1 MENSQDSLVDEEI
14 SYYSTTYSFGIGEK
28 KTQTPKNI
36 YISFTPLSSNQKI
49 SFSNTIMIPFVTTE
63 LSKESQKNM
72 NQNISQNEKSKL
84 STKRDYTRLKTESTK
99 DENNNISIEKQVTKI
114 LIEKDII
121 DENTN
126 EIDFANKEENESK
139 NNLETNPFFLGN
151 KKYTF
156 DITKFENSKEGK
168 KVQKILNKSPRKQSY
183 NIDNKNKNKIKRM
196 KSSDITK
203 IKKDIKQEIEKKH
216 RKNKIKYKKSPENGI
231 YKLRSSGK
239 NLLVKNYKM
248 SPHRRVREKTVI
260 NKSSLFKDKNIK
272 SYKTSL
278 FNKNSLKNLKTKD
291 ENIKDNIKGIKYKG
305 MSHKFL
311 LMGLEIK
318 GDKNES
324 TVVNYSLNKKISKKH
339 SDLSFLNSKNKK
351 EKTIIND
358 NILNEKIKTR
368 NTFKKK
374 MSKTIKNIN
383 FDSALKN
390 KNNLSKTQFNLF
402 SPDKFTN
409 TEFCDSDYCEYTL
422 DCMNLILKINPSEK
436 QQKNKVNFN
445 FPKPKLNALK
455 KRIALFDLDE
465 TLVHC
470 TGDINLNNEPY
481 QHCIDVILPGNKKT
495 KVGINIRPF
504 WKKTLNLIKR
514 HYHIVVFTA
523 SHQAYADAVLNFMD
537 PTNKYFK
544 YRLYRNNCSL
554 VDVDGTKFY
563 VKDLDIFNEFYDLKD
578 IIIIDNSVLS
588 FIYHLE
594 NGIPIVPYYNE
605 DIDGSLYVV
614 GLYLMHIFKEEDLRE
629 ANKKYI
635 NLESFL
641 NEAKTKK
648 IIDNTFHSSN
658 ASNSINQESSNTN
671 NNNTGEQKIT
681 CHIKNKSNTE
691 KDNRLFL
698 DNKASERR
706 CSFSIENSQY
716 KLIRQSKL
724 FNIYY
729 EINTTRNISSK
740 NNIEKIIEE
749 KSNKSF
755 SIEDEKEIKENEIN
769 NNIEELFYQKRF
781 LTTVDKPI
789 IKKRNS
795 KSDKALYNYFSIK
808 MIRSNFFNSFSK
820 EFI

>member
-36 YISFTPLSSNQKI
+36 HISFTPLSSNQKI

-248 SPHRRVREKTVI
+248 SPHRRTREKTVI

-422 DCMNLILKINPSEK
+422 DCMNLILKLNPSQK

-445 FPKPKLNALK
+445 FPK
-455 KRIALFDLDE
+455 
-465 TLVHC
+465 
-470 TGDINLNNEPY
+470 
-481 QHCIDVILPGNKKT
+481 
-495 KVGINIRPF
+495 
-504 WKKTLNLIKR
+504 
-514 HYHIVVFTA
+514 
-523 SHQAYADAVLNFMD
+523 
-537 PTNKYFK
+537 
-544 YRLYRNNCSL
+544 
-554 VDVDGTKFY
+554 
-563 VKDLDIFNEFYDLKD
+563 
-578 IIIIDNSVLS
+578 
-588 FIYHLE
+588 
-594 NGIPIVPYYNE
+594 
-605 DIDGSLYVV
+605 
-614 GLYLMHIFKEEDLRE
+614 
-629 ANKKYI
+629 
-635 NLESFL
+635 
-641 NEAKTKK
+641 
-648 IIDNTFHSSN
+648 
-658 ASNSINQESSNTN
+658 
-671 NNNTGEQKIT
+671 
-681 CHIKNKSNTE
+681 KN
-691 KDNRLFL
+691 
-698 DNKASERR
+698 
-706 CSFSIENSQY
+706 
-716 KLIRQSKL
+716 
-724 FNIYY
+724 
-729 EINTTRNISSK
+729 
-740 NNIEKIIEE
+740 
-749 KSNKSF
+749 
-755 SIEDEKEIKENEIN
+755 
-769 NNIEELFYQKRF
+769 
-781 LTTVDKPI
+781 
-789 IKKRNS
+789 
-795 KSDKALYNYFSIK
+795 
-808 MIRSNFFNSFSK
+808 
-820 EFI
+820 